1 MCIECRRVLFP
12 LSTFHVGMH
21 IDHTIISTNSSNFI
35 CFAWPDFDRSLSAF
49 PRFANL
55 FWRTN
60 ERAPLPLSRLAF
72 PLIRTRRPTVAAAAA
87 LHWRHTTE
95 PVGWPP
101 GSRGSWLWRIQFE
114 RWNFSN
120 THRPTHL
127 PTYRAARGY
136 QFRCRRTG
144 LLTRFEW
151 VLDAW
156 SKGKYSPEIQFRR
169 MEIVFRQHFSSRS
182 RARWLLSA
190 QSQHHYRQRLM
201 FLRLVI
207 WQRWFGPPFVFRC
220 TCVTHVEI
228 VEFIF
233 GCLIC
238 MCQIGTSSPCVQENQ
253 IGSQSPCEGGSHLVY
268 IYVFYISLEV
278 TEKKLCRIF

>member
-60 ERAPLPLSRLAF
+60 DRAPLPLSRLAF
-72 PLIRTRRPTVAAAAA
+72 PLIRTRPAAA

-182 RARWLLSA
+182 RARCCQLSLSTIIVNGWCSSA
-190 QSQHHYRQRLM
+190 PPGDMAEVVWPGVRVPLHLCHTRGNRWIYIRVPDLHVSDRYIITVRSRKSNRKSIPLWRWIT
-201 FLRLVI
+201 FGLYLFIVSWI
-207 WQRWFGPPFVFRC
+207 WIKKKTVSS
-220 TCVTHVEI
+220 H
-228 VEFIF
+228 IF
-233 GCLIC
+233 
-238 MCQIGTSSPCVQENQ
+238 
-253 IGSQSPCEGGSHLVY
+253 
-268 IYVFYISLEV
+268 
-278 TEKKLCRIF
+278 